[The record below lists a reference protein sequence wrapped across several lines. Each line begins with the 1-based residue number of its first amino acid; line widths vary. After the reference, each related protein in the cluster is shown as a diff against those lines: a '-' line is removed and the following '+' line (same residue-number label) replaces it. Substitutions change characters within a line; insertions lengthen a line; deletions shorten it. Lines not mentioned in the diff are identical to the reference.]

1 MPTITIDD
9 QEYDLDSLSDDA
21 KAQLQMLQFVDVE
34 LQRLGAQTAVL
45 KTARI
50 GYGKALVA
58 AVQAPSP
65 VVAGDTIKFT

>member
-1 MPTITIDD
+1 MPTITIDNQD
-9 QEYDLDSLSDDA
+9 YDLDSLSDDA
-21 KAQLQMLQFVDVE
+21 KNQLQMLQFVDAE

-50 GYGKALVA
+50 GYGKALIA
-58 AVQAPSP
+58 AVQAPNP